1 MTKQTKEPAY
11 KKRSA
16 YHGALLGGFSTLAA
30 TLLVIGNTS
39 TQEIIK
45 QRVAED
51 LQASLSQVIPDDLH
65 DNNLLDNKI
74 SIQHNN
80 QQVIAYQGIKNNK
93 ISAVAYSVSSQGYAG
108 EIVLIMGVNAR
119 GEIIA
124 VRVLSHMETPGL
136 GDKIEVEKEDWI
148 FSFDGLSFN
157 KLAEE
162 KWKVKKDGG
171 EFEQFSGATI
181 TPRAA
186 IKAIKEGLDMFN
198 HQRQKLLAIKKTEPI
213 ESVKKITEGDA
224 HE

>member
-1 MTKQTKEPAY
+1 MTKQANEPAY

-16 YHGALLGGFSTLAA
+16 YHGTLLGGFATLAA
-30 TLLVIGNTS
+30 TLLMMGNIS
-39 TQEIIK
+39 TKDIIK

-65 DNNLLDNKI
+65 DNNLLDNQI
-74 SIQHNN
+74 TIQHNN
-80 QQVIAYQGIKNNK
+80 QPVIAYQGIKNKK
-93 ISAVAYSVSSQGYAG
+93 ITAVAYSVSSQGYAG

-136 GDKIEVEKEDWI
+136 GDKIEAEKDNWI

-157 KLAEE
+157 KLAED

-198 HQRQKLLAIKKTEPI
+198 QQRQKLLSLKKTEPI
-213 ESVKKITEGDA
+213 KTVKSTSNGDA